1 MLRIRLMDFDPVN
14 NLDYNKY
21 GFGCFKNH
29 NPDPEAQKITILIRN
44 IEIAF
49 FLLWL
54 IGGIL
59 GGGGHTLA
67 LDAADR
73 LHVCGWNHSGQAIS
87 SNTFIE

>member
-1 MLRIRLMDFDPVN
+1 MDFDPVN
-14 NLDYNKY
+14 NPDHNKY

-29 NPDPEAQKITILIRN
+29 NPDPEAQKITIQIRN
-44 IEIAF
+44 TGKHHIEIAF
-49 FLLWL
+49 FLLCL